1 MEDGGGSII
10 HFRNHIKAQRNLI
23 FENAPDSVAI
33 DMKTKFGIIC
43 IACVYRSTSLSDN
56 SNSQLI
62 DCISSICKETN
73 DYEPILTGDF
83 NLPDVSWENGYVI
96 GVLSSE
102 NKFLNLQLEYLTLF
116 TEKGMNWSLTNEVT

>member
-1 MEDGGGSII
+1 MSLN
-10 HFRNHIKAQRNLI
+10 FAFLLFYSI

-56 SNSQLI
+56 LNSQLI

-73 DYEPILTGDF
+73 DYETIQHCL
-83 NLPDVSWENGYVI
+83 LKKV
-96 GVLSSE
+96 
-102 NKFLNLQLEYLTLF
+102 
-116 TEKGMNWSLTNEVT
+116 